1 MANPQVGVDHEV
13 GYIVESTIGTTPAT
27 PAVQWLPYTGTTLK
41 ETREL
46 IQSERL
52 GNAFNVGSRHGN
64 NQVGG
69 DVTGEIV
76 YGAFDDL
83 FEAAV
88 GGTWATDTPVAGTD
102 QLKAGTGRQGFTF
115 VRKAGTIGYDY
126 FAGCEINTTA
136 IEVGQNGNA
145 TLTFGVIGTS
155 KAAGHTEIAGST
167 YTAASSRLPIAGF
180 DVTLRREGSDVA
192 IATAISLNINRNLE
206 RSFVIGSR
214 DTGAK
219 PKGKLQVDGSLT
231 LQYIDYTYADL
242 FKNETRTD
250 LEIVFKDTLD
260 ASGSELSFQLP
271 NVLPTSADDD
281 VSGDG
286 EIPINV
292 SFQAEYDDT
301 EATNL
306 IIERTAAP

>member
-1 MANPQVGVDHEV
+1 MANPQVGIDSEV
-13 GYIVESTIGTTPAT
+13 GYITETTIGTTPAT

-41 ETREL
+41 LTREL

-52 GNAFNVGSRHGN
+52 GNPFNFGSRHGN

-69 DVTGEIV
+69 DVSGEMV

-83 FEAAV
+83 FAAAV
-88 GGTWATDTPVAGTD
+88 GGTWATDTPTAGTD
-102 QLKAGTGRQGFTF
+102 QVKAGTGRQGFTF
-115 VRKAGTIGYDY
+115 VRKQGAIGYDY

-136 IEVGQNGNA
+136 IEIGQNGNA

-155 KAAGHTEIAGST
+155 KKDGHTEIVDST
-167 YTAASSRLPIAGF
+167 YTPASTRLPIAGF
-180 DVTLRREGSDVA
+180 DVTLRKEGVDVA
-192 IATAISLNINRNLE
+192 IATSISLKINRNLE

-219 PKGKLQVDGSLT
+219 PKGKLTADGSLT
-231 LQYIDYTYADL
+231 LQYIDYTYADI
-242 FKNETRTD
+242 FNNETRTD
-250 LEIVFKDTLD
+250 FEIVFKDPTD
-260 ASGSELSFQLP
+260 GAELVFKLP

-286 EIPINV
+286 EIPLNV
-292 SFQAEYDDT
+292 AFQAEYDET
-301 EATNL
+301 ELTNVV
-306 IIERTAAP
+306 IERTATP